1 MFESRPETVQ
11 TVDVCVLASS
21 SSGNSIAVRYGE
33 EILLIDAGLSARAT
47 ERRLDEIGWS
57 SREILGI
64 VLSHE
69 HQDHCRGAS
78 LLGRRYG
85 VPIYG
90 TAGTLAA
97 LASQWRGDESLNEIE
112 NGYSFTV
119 GPFTC
124 EPFSIPHDVS
134 DPAMY
139 IVRCNGR
146 SVGVATDL
154 GRVTS
159 LVRNKLASTDLAL
172 IEANHDPDRLRW
184 GDYPWAIK
192 QRISSPHGH
201 LDNEQAAGL
210 AVELAD
216 AGVSHIVLGHLSPS
230 HNDVEQ
236 VASVIGT
243 ALAKANLR
251 PRVTVIAPTERSGII
266 SVTNGSSSA

>member
-1 MFESRPETVQ
+1 MFRSDSDTTRS
-11 TVDVCVLASS
+11 VDVCVLASS
-21 SSGNSIAVRYGE
+21 SSGNSIAVRHGE
-33 EILLIDAGLSARAT
+33 DILLIDAGLSARAI

-57 SREILGI
+57 SREIRGI

-69 HQDHCRGAS
+69 HQDHCRGAG
-78 LLGRRYG
+78 LLSRRYA
-85 VPIYG
+85 VPIFG
-90 TAGTLAA
+90 TAGTLDA
-97 LASQWRGDESLNEIE
+97 LTSQWRGEEQLNEIR
-112 NGYSFTV
+112 NGYAFTV

-124 EPFSIPHDVS
+124 EPFSIPHDVA

-139 IVRCNGR
+139 VIRCDGC
-146 SVGVATDL
+146 SIGVATDL

-184 GDYPWAIK
+184 GEYPWAVK

-201 LDNEQAAGL
+201 LDNEQAASL

-216 AGVSHIVLGHLSPS
+216 AGVSHIVLGHLSPR

-236 VASVIGT
+236 VANVIGT

-266 SVTNGSSSA
+266 SVTNGSSST